1 MFCRRACFRKE
12 EVWWD
17 IGNNKHVEDFGSSIW
32 FWYLVSGSGLVRVAI
47 EDEIEDAVDIKVVGG
62 WVAR

>member
-1 MFCRRACFRKE
+1 MQFTLSVQLIE
-12 EVWWD
+12 ELYV
-17 IGNNKHVEDFGSSIW
+17 INKLRLSW
-32 FWYLVSGSGLVRVAI
+32 AKLKPGLVRVAI